1 MARGG
6 FAVISCWL
14 PVVVVGI
21 IQVLRRNVRAGATLM
36 TYLGGNLSLRLLSP
50 GVLILESPPRF

>member
-14 PVVVVGI
+14 PVVVGI

-36 TYLGGNLSLRLLSP
+36 TYLGGNLSLRLLSL